1 MRLLDLL
8 FPSRVP
14 AHEAPGHVL
23 RVPSGSNV
31 RELGGYDADGGQTV
45 AHRFLRSGSTEYLD
59 RQGIK
64 FLRAYG
70 VTHVL
75 DLRADSEYPERTC
88 ALAHAEGIVWENVSL
103 YTHDISDPLLMPEG
117 DSHNYLLKSYLAM
130 LGNREAVRA
139 SMLFLAGVPSDSCAL
154 FHCAAGMDRT
164 GIVSLLLLGLV
175 GVRRTQLLEDY
186 LYSFGEPKAVDEA
199 VEQGIYEDGF
209 EGDHLKMR
217 YETMAEVCDKL
228 ARSYGDVESYLRTCD
243 LTEADLARL
252 RMRLLVP

>member
-1 MRLLDLL
+1 MGLFGLL
-8 FPSRVP
+8 FPSHVP
-14 AHEAPGHVL
+14 AQDAPGHIL

-31 RELGGYDADGGQTV
+31 RELGGYAAQGATTV
-45 AHRFLRSGSTEYLD
+45 AHRFLRSGSTEYLG
-59 RQGIK
+59 RQGVK
-64 FLRAYG
+64 FLRNYG

-75 DLRADSEYPERTC
+75 DLRAAAESPERTC
-88 ALAHAEGIVWENVSL
+88 ALAHAEGIVWKNVSL

-130 LGNREAVRA
+130 LGNRDAVRESLA
-139 SMLFLAGVPSDSCAL
+139 FLASVPSDSCVL

-199 VEQGIYEDGF
+199 VERDIYEDGF
-209 EGDHLKMR
+209 EGDHLRMR
-217 YETMAEVCDKL
+217 YETMAEVCDIL

-243 LTEADLARL
+243 LTEPDLERL
-252 RMRLLVP
+252 RDRLLTP